1 MEAAAHHPANG
12 TPILSEDPFVAIDDA
27 VAGLRAHSSSLEASL
42 TSTRQEVA
50 SLRLALA
57 ASEEAAQNLRAALS
71 QSVEEAAAASGARDA
86 AIEEAATLRTRL
98 EQRDRAVEAALEQAS
113 TARRMQQR
121 AEEQAEELAAKI
133 SRRDEALR
141 RQTEQERERNS
152 TLLALQDEARARR
165 EERDAA
171 RQEAERAHAA
181 NATLRERVREREE
194 RLTDVMRR
202 ARDAPNSAP
211 LSDVSNIHAASP
223 GGAAAGAVA
232 GGAGDAAAAVRFAK
246 RVLDAT
252 RADATGGA
260 LEEVS
265 ARLFRVCLGY
275 SVDRVGG
282 SHDRGIDLKM
292 RSADDV
298 PCVAQCKSKR
308 SGDVSFVEVSA
319 FLGAMGIAGVMHG
332 LFVTNAAF
340 TAAARKAAEEWAAA
354 APERALHL
362 YSCEELSA
370 MCCKHHPA
378 LAQDHYVQSLLEHAA
393 VMPQHTPQ
401 RRRAELLL
409 PAAGVVE
416 VVVRAAEHH
425 GKRSP
430 RQPEEAAAVLQR
442 ALAGVRAYWQRG
454 CRTGHGSARYPE
466 LGFFLA

>member
-1 MEAAAHHPANG
+1 M
-12 TPILSEDPFVAIDDA
+12 
-27 VAGLRAHSSSLEASL
+27 
-42 TSTRQEVA
+42 
-50 SLRLALA
+50 
-57 ASEEAAQNLRAALS
+57 
-71 QSVEEAAAASGARDA
+71 
-86 AIEEAATLRTRL
+86 
-98 EQRDRAVEAALEQAS
+98 
-113 TARRMQQR
+113 
-121 AEEQAEELAAKI
+121 
-133 SRRDEALR
+133 
-141 RQTEQERERNS
+141 
-152 TLLALQDEARARR
+152 
-165 EERDAA
+165 
-171 RQEAERAHAA
+171 
-181 NATLRERVREREE
+181 
-194 RLTDVMRR
+194 
-202 ARDAPNSAP
+202 
-211 LSDVSNIHAASP
+211 
-223 GGAAAGAVA
+223 A

-265 ARLFRVCLGY
+265 TRLFRVCLGY

-401 RRRAELLL
+401 RRRAG
-409 PAAGVVE
+409 AA
-416 VVVRAAEHH
+416 AAASGGSGGGGGGGSSH

-442 ALAGVRAYWQRG
+442 AARRRSSLLAAGLPSLDTAARG
-454 CRTGHGSARYPE
+454 TPSSGSSWHDLENGGHSQAHQVTATRSPFASPAWSTAPRRERRKWSSEEEQLLCRLWLE
-466 LGFFLA
+466 LGFQAKVEARARLPWKEMLDRGNATDPGVFDVCREPGHLKDKGRNSAFWKTISVRSTGPELRL